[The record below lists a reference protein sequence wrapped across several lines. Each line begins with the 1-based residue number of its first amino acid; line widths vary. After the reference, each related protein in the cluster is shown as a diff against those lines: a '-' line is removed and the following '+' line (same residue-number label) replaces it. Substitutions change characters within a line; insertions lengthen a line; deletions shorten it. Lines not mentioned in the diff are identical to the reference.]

1 MGPDGALLSTLA
13 VAAVGSAALVALSV
27 VAFDRRRS
35 VPYLLVTLALATL
48 FGRTAVGWLTASD
61 VVGSSVHH
69 IAEHGLD
76 AVTAALL
83 LGAVLL
89 ARREVP
95 DA

>member
-1 MGPDGALLSTLA
+1 MVSDGALLPALA
-13 VAAVGSAALVALSV
+13 VAAVGSATLVALSL
-27 VAFDRRRS
+27 VALGRRRS
-35 VPYLLVTLALATL
+35 APYLLVTLALAAL
-48 FGRTAVGWLTASD
+48 FGRTALGWLTASA
-61 VVGSSVHH
+61 VVAPSAHH
-69 IAEHGLD
+69 VAEHGLD